1 MVLTTALSDL
11 NNLDLERK
19 RDILVSYTSIIEICQ
34 RRQFLNKNTY
44 LSFLDLKKAYDSVPI
59 YDILWK
65 INHLGIRGK
74 FLIFLE
80 NLYLSSKSSVTI
92 NWQNLFFISIKKK
105 KKKKKGVLQECSIST
120 ILFNLFIHD
129 IFDVC
134 ENLGVTIYEPN
145 VTKSST
151 PKILLQWF
159 LCWWYCY
166 LCTFQ

>member
-92 NWQNLFFISIKKK
+92 NRQNSVSFLS
-105 KKKKKGVLQECSIST
+105 KKKGVLQGCSISP

-134 ENLGVTIYEPN
+134 ENLGVNIYEPN
-145 VTKSST
+145 VTK
-151 PKILLQWF
+151 II
-159 LCWWYCY
+159 
-166 LCTFQ
+166 